1 MAIGP
6 RLDIRQTQALVM
18 TPQLQQAIRLLQ
30 LTNLELS
37 QYVEQ
42 ELERNPIL
50 ERADPDGTGVD
61 GGLEDSNQIDDPMVD
76 VMGEAIAASDGIGDD
91 GTVGDAAAVELG
103 DGDMPGANSLDGA
116 AGPLDADYGE
126 SYNNDSV
133 TDRPTGD
140 DSGAGSGK
148 EANADGFEVGDWSGA
163 STGLSGGQ
171 SATVTLEQVLSG
183 ETTLKDHVLEQMNV
197 LLMEPALRLI
207 GQDLVDHLDDA
218 GYLSEDTEFIADR
231 LGCEVELVDVGLEQ
245 MQRLDPPGIFAR
257 DLSDCLAIQLREKN
271 RYDPA
276 MQALVENLA
285 LLATMDVPRMCEIC
299 GVGAEDV
306 QDMIAELKA
315 LNPKPGLAFDY
326 DVAAPVV
333 PDVFVL
339 EKADGGWS
347 VELNSGTLP
356 RLLVNRQYY
365 AEVNDAARRKEDK
378 AYISE
383 CLQSANWLIKS
394 LDQRARTILSVASE
408 LVRQQDGFLANG
420 VQYLRP
426 LNLRSIAEIVGIHE
440 STVSRVTSNKYVA
453 TPRGIFELKYF
464 FTSALSSADGGD
476 DLSSEAVREQ
486 LRGLI
491 ERETATTVLSDDKLV
506 DMLRTSGVDIARR
519 TVAKYRDAMGIPSS
533 VQRRRAKRMEVRAVG

>member
-50 ERADPDGTGVD
+50 ERADADGVS
-61 GGLEDSNQIDDPMVD
+61 EVASIDDGNLSTDPVVD
-76 VMGEAIAASDGIGDD
+76 TVGEAVAASDGIGDD
-91 GTVGDAAAVELG
+91 GTAGDDAAVEL
-103 DGDMPGANSLDGA
+103 DGAALPGANSLDA
-116 AGPLDADYGE
+116 AEGPLDADYSE
-126 SYNNDSV
+126 TYNNDSV
-133 TDRPTGD
+133 ADRPNTE
-140 DSGAGSGK
+140 DSAAK
-148 EANADGFEVGDWSGA
+148 DANTEGYEVGDWSGA
-163 STGLSGGQ
+163 SAGLSGGD
-171 SATVTLEQVLSG
+171 STTVTLEQVLSN
-183 ETTLKDHVLEQMNV
+183 EVTLKDHVLEQMNILFV
-197 LLMEPALRLI
+197 EPVLRLI
-207 GQDLVDHLDDA
+207 GQDLVDHLDEA
-218 GYLSEDTEFIADR
+218 GYLTEEPAFIAER
-231 LGCEVELVDVGLEQ
+231 LGCDSQLVDVVLDQ
-245 MQRLDPPGIFAR
+245 MQRFDPPGVFAR
-257 DLSDCLAIQLREKN
+257 GLGECLAIQLREKN

-276 MQALVENLA
+276 MQALIENLH
-285 LLATMDVPRMCEIC
+285 LLATMDVALICETC
-299 GVGAEDV
+299 EVSHDDAEE
-306 QDMIAELKA
+306 MIAELKA
-315 LNPKPGLAFDY
+315 LNPKPGLAFDH

-339 EKADGGWS
+339 EKPDGGWS
-347 VELNSGTLP
+347 VELNSDNLP
-356 RLLVNRQYY
+356 RLLVNRKYY
-365 AEVNDAARRKEDK
+365 AEVNEAARRKEDK

-420 VQYLRP
+420 VQDLRP
-426 LNLRSIAEIVGIHE
+426 LNLRAIAEVVGIHE

-453 TPRGIFELKYF
+453 TPRGVFELKYF
-464 FTSALSSADGGD
+464 FTSALSAADGGD
-476 DLSSEAVREQ
+476 DHSSEAVREQ

-491 ERETATTVLSDDKLV
+491 EGETAGTVLSDDKLV

-519 TVAKYRDAMGIPSS
+519 TVAKYRDALGIPSS
-533 VQRRRAKRMEVRAVG
+533 VQRRRARRMEARAAG